1 MNIKTMACAAFMVS
15 VAFAAA
21 AADKVWTGA
30 GGDGKWSNPANWE
43 GVAAEPALVDGD
55 TVVFT
60 NDSAVTYAT
69 ENNFEGLSLAAIV
82 ALADCTVT
90 VDGQPLTLSGATS
103 GTYKNHCIYNRSTSL
118 TLNVPITVSKSAT
131 IDFNGKSTTLNGDVS
146 LADDVTLKFAH
157 VYAEAGTVSQAS
169 PIHFYGKVTGANATL
184 NVDVPAGATIN
195 FYKPVTVKSVAGGG
209 GWGHIHFLASNNE
222 YGSIVTRWTNF
233 HFDAAGA
240 ADPDAII
247 GWSTAGGYDAWYYG
261 AYYFAANQTFAGVR
275 TYEESYQNAGS
286 KKNAS
291 TMYNFVSDAGAVP
304 VTLTLAPRED
314 LEAMVCFGHTDTDRK
329 HLSLVYDP
337 VVDCTQTV
345 YRTTNPMD
353 GTITVKGGTF
363 KTLGDSTFPNLTGLT
378 LEGGVFESV
387 RTNAVVEFSDKLKQV
402 RVGKNG
408 TLRVTS
414 TCGQS
419 PFTDYATALA
429 VNQGGKIEID
439 AGVTLKFAS
448 CSYSGIGLLAGTT
461 CTSATCDWIVG
472 DGAIEVSDDQ
482 TGQSYWKDN
491 QGGLWSEGTK
501 WSLQPPTAAD
511 DAYVAAEGASYTVGL
526 NVPTLVPAKL
536 FVENRDGEH
545 ETTLKV
551 TTDVAVDAKDVTV
564 SEGGRFFVDGATY
577 AQTNGTFKVEDG
589 GLLEIAGGT
598 FRYSDNADNSKRFQV
613 GNGGKVKMTGG
624 TLELP
629 VDVKSANLTPFGD
642 GSEAVL
648 SGDAVIR
655 CAGGVGQNQSRP
667 YFYGS
672 LQLSG
677 SAAYVGTYL
686 YFYGGNGAGVTNY
699 LTFTDAAGF
708 GYISTP
714 VLYLGESYRN
724 GGWLVA
730 DFDTTGDLSPQYG
743 YQIGM
748 GGNTILNIH
757 GKANMAGKYFGF
769 QIGTAHKANEPHV
782 VIVNVYDGGQIYH
795 PASQNYANSVYGIT
809 VCDGVSLNVG
819 PGGAVTNG
827 TSSGS
832 SGNSGSHFL
841 VGCGKADGQ
850 VVQTGGTIMHQD
862 RYQPVVGGWGG
873 TGRWIVSNGVT
884 TVSRGDFYVGGI
896 VTNVHIGF
904 TSGANNWESASKW
917 NNFAPN
923 AAKGL
928 LRVAGG
934 TFTCA
939 NDLWFSADGTG
950 TLEMGPAAD
959 ASLTAKDI
967 YFTNTVDAVA
977 TSRTTVAF
985 TFGPEGTGKA
995 VASGTVTIAPG
1006 TKLVVDYS
1014 AYTGSKG
1021 GFDLIS
1027 AAAIEGRFADED
1039 ITFIG
1044 DLTKE
1049 HTLVQ
1054 DGKRVRVR
1062 FPHGA
1067 LLLVR

>member
-1 MNIKTMACAAFMVS
+1 MNIKTMMCVAFMVT
-15 VAFAAA
+15 VVFAAA

-43 GVAAEPALVDGD
+43 GVTAEPALVDGD

-131 IDFNGKSTTLNGDVS
+131 IDFNGKSTTLNGDVT
-146 LADDVTLKFAH
+146 LADNVTLSFAH
-157 VYAEAGTVSQAS
+157 AYTEGPTDPPVTPLNLNGTV
-169 PIHFYGKVTGANATL
+169 TGPNATL
-184 NVDVPAGATIN
+184 NVDFKAASSIYFN
-195 FYKPVTVKSVAGGG
+195 QPVTVKKIAGGNN
-209 GWGHIHFLASNNE
+209 WGKARFRATGNRYEVIQTVLTYIYFEALN
-222 YGSIVTRWTNF
+222 
-233 HFDAAGA
+233 A
-240 ADPDAII
+240 ADPTVPFVWTTAFPYNNYGDCILAADQTIA
-247 GWSTAGGYDAWYYG
+247 GVVTGVNSTGDNQHL
-261 AYYFAANQTFAGVR
+261 FAAADNVA
-275 TYEESYQNAGS
+275 
-286 KKNAS
+286 
-291 TMYNFVSDAGAVP
+291 
-304 VTLTLAPRED
+304 VTLTLAPSQDCDAWPR
-314 LEAMVCFGHTDTDRK
+314 FGK
-329 HLSLVYDP
+329 AAANGNISLVYAP
-337 VVDCTQTV
+337 TVDCTQTFHDV
-345 YRTTNPMD
+345 SHAMS
-353 GTITVKGGTF
+353 GTITVKGGTLRTTG
-363 KTLGDSTFPNLTGLT
+363 KNQFPNVPQLVV
-378 LEGGVFESV
+378 ESGVFESA
-387 RTNAVVEFSDKLKQV
+387 RTNETTQFTDVLKSV
-402 RVGKNG
+402 RVGSTG
-408 TLRVTS
+408 TLRITS

-419 PFTDYATALA
+419 PFADDKTLLS
-429 VNQGGKIEID
+429 VNFGGKVEIG
-439 AGVTLKFAS
+439 AGVTLRMAQVT
-448 CSYSGIGLLAGTT
+448 YGGVGLPSGTT
-461 CTSATCDWIVG
+461 YTSANCDWIVG

-482 TGQSYWKDN
+482 TGLVFWTDN
-491 QGGLWSEGTK
+491 QGGSWSEDAK
-501 WSLQPPTAAD
+501 WSPQPPTATD
-511 DAYVAAEGASYTVGL
+511 EAYVAAEGASYTVGL
-526 NVPTLVPAKL
+526 DGPTLIPAKL
-536 FVENRDGEH
+536 FVENRDGAH

-551 TTDVAVDAKDVTV
+551 TADVSADAKDVTV
-564 SEGGRFFVDGATY
+564 SAGGRLLVDGSTY
-577 AQTNGTFKVEDG
+577 AQTNGTFKVADG
-589 GLLEIAGGT
+589 GLLEIASGT
-598 FRYSDNADNSKRFQV
+598 FLFSDDVNNSKRFEI
-613 GNGGKVKMTGG
+613 GKDGKLKMTGG
-624 TLELP
+624 TFEHNVNIAGNP
-629 VDVKSANLTPFGD
+629 YMTPFAD
-642 GSEAVL
+642 GSAVEL
-648 SGDAVIR
+648 SGTATMKLSGIGKS
-655 CAGGVGQNQSRP
+655 GGYAYCR
-667 YFYGS
+667 GS
-672 LQLSG
+672 LEMKDKAKLS
-677 SAAYVGTYL
+677 AEYL
-686 YFYGGNGAGVTNY
+686 YFEAAVGASRTNY
-699 LTFTDAAGF
+699 VTVADEASIAFTD
-708 GYISTP
+708 TP
-714 VLYLGESYRN
+714 WLYCGNEYNN
-724 GGWLVA
+724 GGWLVL
-730 DFDTTGDLSPQYG
+730 DFSTSGNLSPDYG
-743 YQIGM
+743 YHFGTAA
-748 GGNTILNIH
+748 NTILNIH
-757 GKANMAGKYFGF
+757 GKACLAGPSFGF
-769 QIGTAHKANEPHV
+769 QIGAARNANAPHV
-782 VIVNVYDGGQIYH
+782 VQVNVYDGGQISH
-795 PASQNYANSVYGIT
+795 PATINYADSLYGIT
-809 VCDGVSLNVG
+809 VNDNASLNVML
-819 PGGAVTNG
+819 GGAVTNG
-827 TSSGS
+827 SSGGS
-832 SGNSGSHFL
+832 SGVNGSHFL

-896 VTNVHIGF
+896 VTNEHIGF
-904 TSGANNWESASKW
+904 TSGVNNGKAASKW
-917 NNFAPN
+917 NNFAQN

-928 LRVAGG
+928 LRVSGG

-939 NDLWFSADGTG
+939 NDLWFSADGAG

-1014 AYTGSKG
+1014 AYAGRKG